1 MRIESAQVSLASQ
14 HSQVT
19 HQSVQESLRV
29 SVSTTRLSLSAQARD
44 ALVGSRAAERATGSG
59 SEGGDVDPRL
69 APLIRLIEEITG
81 RPVRRFSAE
90 RLQEGAAQA
99 SRARAASA
107 ASGQAQ
113 VRAGLSYE
121 RRELRYEAESTQV
134 QAQGVVRTA
143 DGREICFELS
153 VSLQREHLQTSS
165 VSLQVG
171 DAAQLKDPLVLN
183 FDGPAAELSDLRFS
197 FDIDADGSAES
208 LHFAGPG
215 SGFLVL
221 DHNANGR
228 IDDGSEMFGALSG
241 DGFADLAALDSDGNG
256 WIDENDP
263 AFARLQVWRKGAQG
277 QDRLDS
283 LADAGVGALY
293 LGRAVSPFAVK
304 DAGNQ
309 TLAQVRS
316 TGLYLSEDGQARA
329 MQQIDL
335 AV

>member
-29 SVSTTRLSLSAQARD
+29 SVSATRLSLSAQARD
-44 ALVGSRAAERATGSG
+44 ALAGSRAPERATGG
-59 SEGGDVDPRL
+59 GREGGDVDPRL

-107 ASGQAQ
+107 APGQAQ
-113 VRAGLSYE
+113 VRAGLNYE

-143 DGREICFELS
+143 DGREIRFELS

-183 FDGPAAELSDLRFS
+183 FDGPVAELSDLRLS

-256 WIDENDP
+256 WVDENDP
-263 AFARLQVWRKGAQG
+263 AFARLQVWRKDAQG

-316 TGLYLSEDGQARA
+316 TGLYLREDGQARA

>member
-14 HSQVT
+14 HSQIT
-19 HQSVQESLRV
+19 HQAVQESLRL
-29 SVSTTRLSLSAQARD
+29 SASTTRLSLSSQARD
-44 ALVGSRAAERATGSG
+44 VLGGSASERVSGSG
-59 SEGGDVDPRL
+59 DGDVDPRL

-81 RPVRRFSAE
+81 RPVRRFRTE
-90 RLQEGAAQA
+90 RLQEGATASPRAPAAVLATNQA
-99 SRARAASA
+99 R
-107 ASGQAQ
+107 
-113 VRAGLSYE
+113 VGLSYE

-134 QAQGVVRTA
+134 QARGVVRTA
-143 DGREICFELS
+143 DGREIRFDLS
-153 VSLQREHLQTSS
+153 VSMQREHLQASS
-165 VSLQVG
+165 VSLRVG
-171 DAAQLKDPLVLN
+171 AVEQLKDPLVLN
-183 FDGPAAELSDLRFS
+183 FDGPVGELSDLRFS

-221 DHNANGR
+221 DRNANGR

-263 AFARLQVWRKGAQG
+263 AFSELQVWRKDAQG

-293 LGRAVSPFAVK
+293 LGRAASPFAVK